1 MGDLMH
7 RLHADQIRLEEAAET
22 IPGLLV
28 MEFEQPARSGREQ
41 LLMAD
46 NAEQRELIAA
56 LQTRNCLL
64 AESNAALS
72 RRVAELT
79 RDLATATGAN
89 AQPQRGCRI
98 VDVPIP
104 GGRMLVE
111 VETDGDDGIDLCR
124 VFIGGKWIGVQDLHC
139 ATDLDALRESV
150 AGVLA

>member
-1 MGDLMH
+1 MFILNED
-7 RLHADQIRLEEAAET
+7 AAET

-28 MEFEQPARSGREQ
+28 TEFEQPARSGREQ
-41 LLMAD
+41 RLMAD
-46 NAEQRELIAA
+46 NGELRELLEAT
-56 LQTRNCLL
+56 QTRNIVL

-89 AQPQRGCRI
+89 AEPQRGCQI
-98 VDVPIP
+98 VDVPIH

-111 VETDGDDGIDLCR
+111 VETEGGDDGIDLLN
-124 VFIGGKWIGVQDLHC
+124 VFIGGHWIDVQDLHS

-150 AGVLA
+150 AGVLAS